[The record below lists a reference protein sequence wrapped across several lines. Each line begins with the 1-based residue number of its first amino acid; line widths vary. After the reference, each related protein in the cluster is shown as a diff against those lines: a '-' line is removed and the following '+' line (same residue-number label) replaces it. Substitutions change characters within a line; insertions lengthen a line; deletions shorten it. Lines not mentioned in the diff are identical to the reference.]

1 MFVCV
6 ARLTLQIPES
16 GSLKAKRQVLRRVT
30 ERVKARFNVAVAEV
44 DDQDLWQKASIAL
57 AVVGNE
63 RRHVDEQMEKI
74 IHFVEEMYIAPL
86 MSREKEILAFGDKL
100 FQHELPASSGSEG
113 GDDGEEKEEEGE
125 GLSPDE
131 LIASLN
137 RAERSMAE
145 AEGMGDW
152 ERRHEGREGREG
164 RESASKPARSTGGPL
179 TLDEARTRARNL
191 RNPRDWE
198 KK

>member
-44 DDQDLWQKASIAL
+44 EDQDLWQKASIGL
-57 AVVGNE
+57 SVIGND

-86 MSREKEILAFGDKL
+86 MSREKEILAFGDQL
-100 FQHELPASSGSEG
+100 FSHEVPRAAPSG
-113 GDDGEEKEEEGE
+113 GDNEETEDEPQ
-125 GLSPDE
+125 GLSPEE

-137 RAERSMAE
+137 RGERSMAE
-145 AEGMGDW
+145 AEGMADW
-152 ERRHEGREGREG
+152 ESRHEGRESVG
-164 RESASKPARSTGGPL
+164 KPAPSGGGSL
-179 TLDEARTRARNL
+179 TLDEARARARNL

>member
-74 IHFVEEMYIAPL
+74 IHFVEEMYVAPL
-86 MSREKEILAFGDKL
+86 ISRETEILAFGDKL
-100 FQHELPASSGSEG
+100 FAHEVAPASPGAADEEQTEG
-113 GDDGEEKEEEGE
+113 EQE

-137 RAERSMAE
+137 RAERSLAE

-152 ERRHEGREGREG
+152 ERRHEGQEGTG
-164 RESASKPARSTGGPL
+164 KPGSAGGGPM
-179 TLDEARTRARNL
+179 TLNEARARARNL

>member
-30 ERVKARFNVAVAEV
+30 ERVKARFNAAVAEV
-44 DDQDLWQKASIAL
+44 DDQDLWQKATIGL
-57 AVVGNE
+57 AVIGNE
-63 RRHVDEQMEKI
+63 RAHVDEQMEKI

-100 FQHELPASSGSEG
+100 FAHEVAPASSAKAAKAGKA
-113 GDDGEEKEEEGE
+113 DEEETEEDEE
-125 GLSPDE
+125 GLSTEE

-145 AEGMGDW
+145 AEGMVDW
-152 ERRHEGREGREG
+152 DRRHEGRESVG
-164 RESASKPARSTGGPL
+164 KPAPSGGGPL
-179 TLDEARTRARNL
+179 TLDEARARARNL

>member
-1 MFVCV
+1 
-6 ARLTLQIPES
+6 
-16 GSLKAKRQVLRRVT
+16 
-30 ERVKARFNVAVAEV
+30 
-44 DDQDLWQKASIAL
+44 
-57 AVVGNE
+57 
-63 RRHVDEQMEKI
+63 VDEQMEKI

-86 MSREKEILAFGDKL
+86 MSREKEILALGDKL
-100 FQHELPASSGSEG
+100 FQHELPRSQDG
-113 GDDGEEKEEEGE
+113 DGEEETEEEGE

-152 ERRHEGREGREG
+152 ESRHEGREGSQG
-164 RESASKPARSTGGPL
+164 RESASKPARSNGGPL
-179 TLDEARTRARNL
+179 TLDEARNRARTL

>member
-1 MFVCV
+1 
-6 ARLTLQIPES
+6 
-16 GSLKAKRQVLRRVT
+16 
-30 ERVKARFNVAVAEV
+30 VKARFNVAVAEV
-44 DDQDLWQKASIAL
+44 EDQDLWQKASIGL

-86 MSREKEILAFGDKL
+86 MHREKEILAFGDKL
-100 FQHELPASSGSEG
+100 FSHEVPAASSK
-113 GDDGEEKEEEGE
+113 GEEETEAEPQ

-137 RAERSMAE
+137 RGERSMAE
-145 AEGMGDW
+145 AEGMADW
-152 ERRHEGREGREG
+152 ERRHEGRESVG
-164 RESASKPARSTGGPL
+164 KPAPAGGGSL
-179 TLDEARTRARNL
+179 TLDEARARARNL

>member
-44 DDQDLWQKASIAL
+44 EDQDLWQKASIGL

-63 RRHVDEQMEKI
+63 RAHVDEQMEKI
-74 IHFVEEMYIAPL
+74 IHFVEEMYVAPL
-86 MSREKEILAFGDKL
+86 ISREKEILALGDKL
-100 FQHELPASSGSEG
+100 HQHELPPRKSPKEEY
-113 GDDGEEKEEEGE
+113 GDDGEETEEEGE

-152 ERRHEGREGREG
+152 ESRHGDREG
-164 RESASKPARSTGGPL
+164 ASKPARSSGRGGPM

>member
-6 ARLTLQIPES
+6 ARLTLQIHES

-44 DDQDLWQKASIAL
+44 DDQDLWQKATIAL

-63 RRHVDEQMEKI
+63 RAHVDEQMEKI

-86 MSREKEILAFGDKL
+86 MTREKEILAFGDKL
-100 FQHELPASSGSEG
+100 FAHELAPVSPKSVA
-113 GDDGEEKEEEGE
+113 DDEETDEPEE
-125 GLSPDE
+125 GLSTEE

-145 AEGMGDW
+145 AEGMVDW
-152 ERRHEGREGREG
+152 DRRHEGK
-164 RESASKPARSTGGPL
+164 ESGGKPAPSGGGPL
-179 TLDEARTRARNL
+179 TLDEARARARNL

>member
-6 ARLTLQIPES
+6 ARLTLQIHES

-30 ERVKARFNVAVAEV
+30 DRVKARFNVAVAEV
-44 DDQDLWQKASIAL
+44 EDQDLWQKATIGLS
-57 AVVGNE
+57 VVGNE
-63 RRHVDEQMEKI
+63 RAHVDEQMEKI
-74 IHFVEEMYIAPL
+74 IHFVEEMYVAPL
-86 MSREKEILAFGDKL
+86 VTREKEILAFGDKL
-100 FQHELPASSGSEG
+100 FAHEVAPASSEA
-113 GDDGEEKEEEGE
+113 DDEKTEEEEKD
-125 GLSPDE
+125 LSTEE

-145 AEGMGDW
+145 AEGMADW
-152 ERRHEGREGREG
+152 DRRHEGRESVG
-164 RESASKPARSTGGPL
+164 KPAPSGGGPL
-179 TLDEARTRARNL
+179 TLDEARARARNL